1 MPSKYS
7 LIWCGVVTLINF
19 AMQYQ
24 KLSLMILQL
33 LQPATQSDEEE
44 VNFPPTSETPKA
56 PDADSTPV
64 HPEDLPAASVLTI
77 PGTDREQRYSTRVRT
92 APQRLNL

>member
-1 MPSKYS
+1 MVWRRHIDQLCNAVSKVIPDDTS
-7 LIWCGVVTLINF
+7 AVGD
-19 AMQYQ
+19 
-24 KLSLMILQL
+24 
-33 LQPATQSDEEE
+33 QPATQSDEEE